1 MNLSDGDYSILSCIA
16 ENPEYDAEQIAE
28 ELDVSQSSVSST
40 IHEFRKN
47 NLVVSANPLPNDSS
61 EAKDL
66 RGRAVDDSEQ
76 EDYEWLILEAGRQE
90 LVSYLIELQKK
101 LNNLTKSVSESK
113 VYRNNAWDE
122 KE

>member
-16 ENPEYDAEQIAE
+16 ENPEYDAGKIAE
-28 ELDVSQSSVSST
+28 ELDISQSSVSST

-47 NLVVSANPLPNDSS
+47 NLVVSANPLPNSSS

-66 RGRAVDDSEQ
+66 RGRAVDDEEQ

-90 LVSYLIELQKK
+90 LVSYVIELQKK

-113 VYRNNAWDE
+113 VYRNNEWDE
-122 KE
+122 E

>member
-16 ENPEYDAEQIAE
+16 ENPEYDAEEIAE
-28 ELDVSQSSVSST
+28 ELGVSQSSVSSA

-47 NLVVSANPLPNDSS
+47 NLVVSADSLPNSSS

-66 RGRAVDDSEQ
+66 RGRAVDDAEQ

-90 LVSYLIELQKK
+90 LVSYLVELQEK
-101 LNNLTKSVSESK
+101 LNSLTESVSESK
-113 VYRNNAWDE
+113 VYRNNEWDDE
-122 KE
+122 